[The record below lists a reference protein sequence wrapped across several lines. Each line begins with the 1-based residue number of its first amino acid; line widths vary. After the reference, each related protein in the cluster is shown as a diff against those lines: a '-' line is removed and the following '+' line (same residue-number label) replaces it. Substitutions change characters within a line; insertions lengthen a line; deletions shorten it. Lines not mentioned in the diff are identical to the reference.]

1 VTTNAA
7 LHFFDSKD
15 VLAEVLTDQDEWNV
29 YFSFLTDKHMSAS
42 SRRLLRADHL
52 SCYFL
57 AVEMPN
63 RHGKR
68 CQIQLCI
75 LR

>member
-1 VTTNAA
+1 
-7 LHFFDSKD
+7 
-15 VLAEVLTDQDEWNV
+15 
-29 YFSFLTDKHMSAS
+29 MSAS